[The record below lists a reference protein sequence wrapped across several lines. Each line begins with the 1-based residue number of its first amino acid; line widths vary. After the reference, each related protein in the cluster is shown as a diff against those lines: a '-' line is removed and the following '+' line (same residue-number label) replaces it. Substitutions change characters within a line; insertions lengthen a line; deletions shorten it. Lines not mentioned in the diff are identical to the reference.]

1 MELKDA
7 IASRRAH
14 RAFTNRRVDEPT
26 IRELLA
32 AGVQAPSAV
41 NEQPWSFAVVQNAET
56 LHRWSETAKR
66 LLLEERG
73 ALPKLA
79 EFLHIDS
86 FNIFYDATTLVVIA
100 VEHPNEFSAADCW
113 LAAQNLMLTATELG
127 LGTCCIGFAIPALNT
142 PDALRELG
150 LGPAARVYV
159 PIIVGYPRAVL
170 EPVARRAPHVT
181 AWLR

>member
-7 IASRRAH
+7 IFSRRAH
-14 RAFTNRRVDEPT
+14 RAFTSRRVEEHT
-26 IRELLA
+26 LRELLTA
-32 AGVQAPSAV
+32 AVQAPSAV
-41 NEQPWSFAVVQNAET
+41 NEQPWSFAVVQSAEK
-56 LHRWSETAKR
+56 LHQWSETAKR

-86 FNIFYDATTLVVIA
+86 FNIVYDATTLVVIA

-127 LGTCCIGFAIPALNT
+127 LGTCCIGFALAALNT
-142 PDALRELG
+142 RDALRELG
-150 LGPAARVYV
+150 LGAEAKVYV
-159 PIIVGYPRAVL
+159 PIIVGYPSATP
-170 EPVARRAPHVT
+170 EPVSRRAPHVA